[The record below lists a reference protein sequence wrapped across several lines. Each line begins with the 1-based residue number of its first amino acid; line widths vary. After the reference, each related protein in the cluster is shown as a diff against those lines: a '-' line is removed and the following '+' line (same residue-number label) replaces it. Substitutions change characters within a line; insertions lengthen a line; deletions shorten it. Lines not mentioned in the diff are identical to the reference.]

1 MKCLSDL
8 QIQEYISKNNGTLAR
23 SIQRDHLQRCPDC
36 RRRLRQFQA
45 LEKALAEPVWHEAPD
60 SIIKTVM
67 ARLPQANR
75 PPYAAIASLLAASF
89 LLLVTWIYSYFDLA
103 SNSLVRVLQNT
114 SESTF
119 SWFFSLLR
127 LISDVFSL
135 LHAAFKIAGHLLAA
149 LPGIGPL
156 KGELAL
162 LLGIIL
168 ALSLFSVQQYKS
180 RKFKE
185 MRK

>member
-8 QIQEYISKNNGTLAR
+8 QIQEYIAQDGGRLAR
-23 SIQRDHLQRCPDC
+23 SIQKDHLQRCPEC
-36 RRRLRQFQA
+36 NRRLQQFQVLEEA
-45 LEKALAEPVWHEAPD
+45 LSDPVWHAAPD
-60 SIIKTVM
+60 TIISRVM
-67 ARLPQANR
+67 AQLPQAGR
-75 PPYAAIASLLAASF
+75 PPYAAIISLLAASF
-89 LLLVTWIYSYFDLA
+89 LLLVTWIYTYFDLA
-103 SNSLVRVLQNT
+103 SNSLVKVLQNS

-135 LHAAFKIAGHLLAA
+135 LHAGSKITGHLLAA

-162 LLGIIL
+162 LLGLIL
-168 ALSLFSVQQYKS
+168 ALSLFTIQQFKS

-185 MRK
+185 TQK